1 MGSSEPLK
9 LYWSSSKPN
18 VGDWL
23 SPRIVQAHTSREVV
37 HASARRC
44 EFMAIGSILHK
55 AKNLPFSPRLSVWGS
70 GYMHDGPPVKL
81 KHRVHAVRGRLT
93 AARLKN
99 HCDLPCGDPGLLAA
113 RVFPHC
119 AAAPVPG
126 RVGVV
131 PHYTDRDEPA
141 VRRFVERVPG
151 ALAIDIFDDVDGF
164 LCKLTTCSFV
174 LSSSLHGL
182 ILADAFNIPNQW
194 IRLSDRVEG
203 RDFKFYDYYSV
214 FDLAPPQFADL
225 EQVGRAE
232 IERLQRDYRR
242 PGLEAVCDA
251 LAAAFPAEYR

>member
-1 MGSSEPLK
+1 MGSTEPIK

-23 SPRIVQAHTSREVV
+23 SPRIVRAHTSREVV
-37 HASARRC
+37 HAPARRC

-55 AKNLPFSPRLSVWGS
+55 AKNLPFSPRLTVWGS

-93 AARLKN
+93 AGRLKN
-99 HCDLPCGDPGLLAA
+99 HRDLPCGDPGLLAA

-119 AAAPVPG
+119 ATAPVPG

-131 PHYTDRDEPA
+131 PHYADRDAAA
-141 VRRFVERVPG
+141 VQRFVERVPG
-151 ALAIDIFDDVDGF
+151 ALVIDILDDVEAF
-164 LCKLTTCSFV
+164 LGKLTSCSFV

-182 ILADAFNIPNQW
+182 ILADSFHIPNQW
-194 IRLSDRVEG
+194 IKLSDRVEG
-203 RDFKFYDYYSV
+203 KDFKFHDYYSV
-214 FDLAPPQFADL
+214 FDLPPPEYADL
-225 EQVGRAE
+225 EQVGQAD

-242 PGLEAVCDA
+242 PGLKAACDA
-251 LAAAFPAEYR
+251 LAGAFPQDYR